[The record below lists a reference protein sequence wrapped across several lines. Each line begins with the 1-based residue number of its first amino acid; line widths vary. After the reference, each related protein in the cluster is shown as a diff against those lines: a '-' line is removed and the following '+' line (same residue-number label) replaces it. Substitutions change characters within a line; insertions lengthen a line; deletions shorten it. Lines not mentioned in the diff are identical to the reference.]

1 MRNELGPTPLYDA
14 LRAFAGQRPL
24 RMHMPGHKG
33 KSLGIPELSGG
44 AALDVTELTP
54 TGDLFAG
61 GGPIEG
67 AEALWARTFRMP
79 GCLFLTGGSTQGI
92 HAALTL
98 ACRPGEAV
106 LLDRGCHRSV
116 YHALALLDLRP
127 VYLTR
132 PWLAE
137 TGVTGPISPDEVE
150 RALTE
155 HPDCRTVCITSPT
168 YYGVLSDIPA
178 LAERVHRR
186 GGTLVVDGAHGAHLP
201 FLGID
206 HLSAADLAVVSA
218 HKTLPA
224 PGQTALLLGGAAF
237 PQEELRRVGAVY
249 GSSSPSY
256 LLMAALDVCRAWM
269 EEEGAAA
276 YRRAAELVRR
286 LRTRLPALTEADA
299 PLDPTRF
306 VFCTPDGFAARRA
319 LEADGIYVE
328 LADRGHVVCIVT
340 CMDTGE
346 ELERLYRALAALPGG
361 RDGGYPPPP
370 PLPEQVI
377 SPRTAF
383 FAPRERI
390 PLARAAGRIA
400 AGQVAPYPPGVP
412 VAAPGERIEKKTV
425 AYLRQIGYNMEEGI
439 PVLPL

>member
-1 MRNELGPTPLYDA
+1 MGATPLYDA
-14 LRAFAGQRPL
+14 LRAFAGQGPL

-33 KSLGIPELSGG
+33 KFVCIPELSGC
-44 AALDVTELTP
+44 AALDVTELAP

-61 GGPIEG
+61 GGPIEA
-67 AEALWARTFRMP
+67 AEALWARAFHMP

-92 HAALTL
+92 HAALAL
-98 ACRPGEAV
+98 ACRPGDAI

-137 TGVTGPISPDEVE
+137 AGVAGPISPAQVE
-150 RALTE
+150 RALAE
-155 HPDCRTVCITSPT
+155 HPECRTVCITSPT
-168 YYGVLSDIPA
+168 YYGVLSNIPA
-178 LAERVHRR
+178 LAEIVHCR
-186 GGTLVVDGAHGAHLP
+186 GGTLVVDGAHGGHLP
-201 FLGID
+201 ALGID

-224 PGQTALLLGGAAF
+224 LGQTALLLGGAAF
-237 PQEELRRVGAVY
+237 PQGELRWMGAVY

-256 LLMAALDVCRAWM
+256 LLMASLDVCRVWL
-269 EEEGAAA
+269 EGEGAAA
-276 YRRAAELVRR
+276 YRRVAELVRQ
-286 LRTRLPALTEADA
+286 LRTQLPALTEADA

-328 LADRGHVVCIVT
+328 MADRGHVVCIVT
-340 CMDTGE
+340 GMDTEGD
-346 ELERLYRALAALPGG
+346 LERLYQALSVLPGG
-361 RDGGYPPPP
+361 RGGGYPPPP
-370 PLPEQVI
+370 PLPEQVL

-383 FAPRERI
+383 FSPREGI

-425 AYLRQIGYNMEEGI
+425 AYLGQIGYNMEEDI